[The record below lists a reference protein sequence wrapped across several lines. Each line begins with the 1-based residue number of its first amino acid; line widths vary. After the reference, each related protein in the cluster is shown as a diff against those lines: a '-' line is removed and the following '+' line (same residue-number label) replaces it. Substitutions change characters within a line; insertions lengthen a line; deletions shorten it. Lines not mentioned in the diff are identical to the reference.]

1 MMATV
6 NRNAKRN
13 WIMRAR
19 AITAGMLLLA
29 AAILFGVNGRRQ
41 ATLAAQRAAGGLGTA
56 VALEGSSPAI
66 AFTTIAL
73 GGFRGLLADLLWLR
87 AARLQDE
94 ARFFELVQL
103 AEWITRLEPRSA
115 GVWSYHAWNMAYNVS
130 AMMATPDERWQW
142 IHNGIQLLRDEG
154 LRYNPDQARL
164 YFELGWLYQHKIGA
178 APDPFLP
185 DYQLRLARNVERVL
199 PNGHLPATPPSD
211 PTALAD
217 SLRRELG
224 LELDTMRAIESEIGP
239 LDWSVPE
246 AHSLYWAY
254 HGLARSNEPR
264 NMLCSRMLCQSA
276 ESLFFSGR
284 ITVDPS
290 TGSRHRSL
298 EPELLDG
305 VLRTYSRIIEA
316 GGWTNAAESRRAFID
331 YAITLLD
338 AAGRPDAANNLR
350 LLTP

>member
-1 MMATV
+1 MV
-6 NRNAKRN
+6 
-13 WIMRAR
+13 MRAR
-19 AITAGMLLLA
+19 AITAGLLVLL
-29 AAILFGVNGRRQ
+29 AAILFAINGRRQ
-41 ATLAAQRAAGGLGTA
+41 ATLASQRAAGGLGTV

-66 AFTTIAL
+66 TFTTIAL

-142 IHNGIQLLRDEG
+142 IHNGIRLLRDEG

-164 YFELGWLYQHKIGA
+164 YFELGWLFQHKIGA

-185 DYQLRLARNVERVL
+185 DYQRRLARDVERVL
-199 PNGHLPATPPSD
+199 PNGHLPAPTPADAATLAP
-211 PTALAD
+211 AL
-217 SLRRELG
+217 LRELG
-224 LELDTMRAIESEIGP
+224 LELEMMRAIERDVGT
-239 LDWSVPE
+239 LDWSLPE

-254 HGLARSNEPR
+254 RGLARSNEPR

-276 ESLFFSGR
+276 ERLFFAGR
-284 ITVDPS
+284 VRVDTA
-290 TGSRHRSL
+290 TGNRLREL
-298 EPELLDG
+298 DPELLDG
-305 VLRTYSRIIEA
+305 VLRAYSRVIDA
-316 GGWTNAAESRRAFID
+316 GGWANAAESRSAFLD

-338 AAGRPDAANNLR
+338 AAGRPDAANRLR
-350 LLTP
+350 LLPR